1 MRTAI
6 VYRDRLIPRSEA
18 AFMRRQYCAFGA
30 LTPYWLGCHF
40 DDGLGDLGAPGH
52 LLGPPGPLGAI
63 ERGLFKQ
70 FGRMPGTPHLP
81 SLNPV
86 VVHAHFGRGGA
97 IALPIA
103 RALGLPLV
111 VSFHGG
117 DATKDKHYHRQLIPT
132 IYQRRLEALKH
143 EAKLFVCVSDFIRR
157 RLIDRGFPAEKLMVN
172 RYGIEV
178 DGMPEPRAPDEPP
191 TLLFVGR
198 FVEKKGIG
206 TLLDAMAIL
215 RAEDNPVRLA
225 LVGDGELSSL
235 VSVRAAELGGI
246 EQAGWLANAE
256 VKQRMAGALALVV
269 PSVTA
274 KAGDAEGLPNVILEA
289 MAAGIPVVGS
299 DSAGIAE
306 AVADETTGL
315 IVPPGD
321 APALARALARLAADT
336 ALRRRMA
343 LAGRARAIAE
353 FAAPAQSSRLEQI
366 LLSVIP

>member
-1 MRTAI
+1 MRTALL
-6 VYRDRLIPRSEA
+6 YRDRLIPRSEA
-18 AFMRRQYCAFGA
+18 AFMRRQYVAFEA
-30 LTPYWLGCHF
+30 LSPYWLGCHF

-52 LLGPPGPLGAI
+52 LLGRAGPLGAI
-63 ERGLFKQ
+63 DRALFKQ
-70 FGRMPGTPHLP
+70 ARIVPRVPYLGA
-81 SLNPV
+81 LNPV
-86 VVHAHFGRGGA
+86 VIHAHFGRGGA
-97 IALPIA
+97 LALPLA

-117 DATKDKHYHRQLIPT
+117 DATKDKHYRRQLIPT
-132 IYQRRLEALKH
+132 IYQRRLDALKR

-157 RLIDRGFPAEKLMVN
+157 RLIERGFPAAKLVVN

-178 DGMPEPRAPDEPP
+178 EGVAEPRAPDTPP
-191 TLLFVGR
+191 TVLFVGR
-198 FVEKKGIG
+198 FVEKKGIA

-215 RAEDNPVRLA
+215 RTQGNPLRLT
-225 LVGDGELSSL
+225 LVGDGELGPL
-235 VSVRAAELGGI
+235 VAARAQELGGI

-256 VKQRMAGALALVV
+256 VKRRMAGALALAV

-306 AVADETTGL
+306 AIAHERTGL
-315 IVPPGD
+315 VVPPGD
-321 APALARALARLAADT
+321 APALAQALARLAAEP
-336 ALRRRMA
+336 ALRQSMA
-343 LAGRARAIAE
+343 QAGRARAVAE
-353 FAAPAQSSRLEQI
+353 FSAPDQSRRLEQI